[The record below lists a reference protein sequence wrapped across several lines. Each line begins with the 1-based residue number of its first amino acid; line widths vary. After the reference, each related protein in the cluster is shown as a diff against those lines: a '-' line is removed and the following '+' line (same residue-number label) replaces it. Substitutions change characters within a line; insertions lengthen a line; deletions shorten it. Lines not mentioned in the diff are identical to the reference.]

1 MTLSR
6 KVKAST
12 VPLIII
18 GSMIVG
24 VGAAQASKPLDSSLQ
39 LSKPAVEKLIQK
51 QTSEVNSLELTEKTG
66 SGLES
71 ISKEDPSEM
80 DNLKGRR
87 RRRRCPRYGERHRRL
102 VEEQPSE
109 MNVLKWAGDKNGS
122 RCRWR

>member
-1 MTLSR
+1 
-6 KVKAST
+6 
-12 VPLIII
+12 
-18 GSMIVG
+18 MIVG

-51 QTSEVNSLELTEKTG
+51 QTSEVNSLELTEKTDG
-66 SGLES
+66 GLES
-71 ISKEDPSEM
+71 ISKEDPSEI
-80 DNLKGRR
+80 DNLKGRH

-102 VEEQPSE
+102 VEEEPSE